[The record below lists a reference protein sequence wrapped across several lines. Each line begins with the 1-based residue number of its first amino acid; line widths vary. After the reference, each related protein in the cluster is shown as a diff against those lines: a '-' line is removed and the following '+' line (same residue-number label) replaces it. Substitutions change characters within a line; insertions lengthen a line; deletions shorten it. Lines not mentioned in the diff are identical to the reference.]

1 MDATTIIFYFFVIQ
15 YMNFKKILEKASA
28 AIAIISIASAFF
40 VGYGV
45 GLSSFKYYIILA
57 IIFGTVAYIFTK
69 DEETSGHHLFNSFS
83 ISAMLCIIFFVLLFL
98 GNCLG
103 SCTKGGGDTRQQRI
117 EMGLSPY

>member
-1 MDATTIIFYFFVIQ
+1 
-15 YMNFKKILEKASA
+15 MNFKKILEKASA

-69 DEETSGHHLFNSFS
+69 DEETSGHHLFNSF
-83 ISAMLCIIFFVLLFL
+83 IQHFCHALYHLFCPIVSWEL
-98 GNCLG
+98 SWQLY
-103 SCTKGGGDTRQQRI
+103 KGWR
-117 EMGLSPY
+117 